1 MTPKPQEANI
11 NRIQSRLVMIV
22 VYRRGLQIATYRS
35 NAITVSKA
43 RPVTPVER
51 KKYICIKHPVLEMV
65 LTSVSNTD
73 SILGMVTDVYT
84 ISEKDKL

>member
-1 MTPKPQEANI
+1 
-11 NRIQSRLVMIV
+11 MIV

-35 NAITVSKA
+35 KAITVNKA

-51 KKYICIKHPVLEMV
+51 KKYICKKHPVLEMV
-65 LTSVSNTD
+65 LTSVRNTD
-73 SILGMVTDVYT
+73 SILGMVTEVYT

>member
-1 MTPKPQEANI
+1 M
-11 NRIQSRLVMIV
+11 MV

-43 RPVTPVER
+43 RPVTPVVR
-51 KKYICIKHPVLEMV
+51 KKYICTKHPVLEMV
-65 LTSVSNTD
+65 LASVRNTD